1 MFKACLIG
9 FSLLIAAGCSSSTD
23 AGLSRTNADVVGTI
37 TQVTVAADG
46 SGQVRLLIQNLT
58 RTPDGSTL
66 QGLFMTVNPSTPV
79 TFSNGTTASLS
90 DLKAGVVIYAN
101 VDPVVVD
108 TFPPQY
114 TATEV
119 KIPIQA

>member
-1 MFKACLIG
+1 MLKECLIG
-9 FSLLIAAGCSSSTD
+9 LSLVIAAGCSGSTD
-23 AGLSRTNADVVGTI
+23 AGLSGNNADVVGTI
-37 TQVTVAADG
+37 TQVTIAADG
-46 SGQVRLLIQNLT
+46 SGQVRLLIQNLS
-58 RTPDGSTL
+58 RTPDGSSV
-66 QGLFMTVNPSTPV
+66 QGLFLTVNPATPI
-79 TFSNGTTASLS
+79 TFSNGTTASLT

>member
-1 MFKACLIG
+1 MFKACLMAL
-9 FSLLIAAGCSSSTD
+9 SLLIAVGCSSSTD
-23 AGLSRTNADVVGTI
+23 AGLSSGNADVVGTI

-66 QGLFMTVNPSTPV
+66 QGLFMTVNASTPI
-79 TFSNGTTASLS
+79 TFSNGTTASLT